1 MLITP
6 NDGEPFQRVS
16 DETCISNTG
25 VTYTPMGP
33 TTVGTEGSVFTQ
45 MGRHNAQQ
53 FQPPD

>member
-33 TTVGTEGSVFTQ
+33 TTVGTDGSVLTQ
-45 MGRHNAQQ
+45 MGGHNPQ
-53 FQPPD
+53 

>member
-6 NDGEPFQRVS
+6 NDGKSIQRMS

-25 VTYTPMGP
+25 VTYTQMGP

-45 MGRHNAQQ
+45 MGGHNAHP
-53 FQPPD
+53 FHPPD